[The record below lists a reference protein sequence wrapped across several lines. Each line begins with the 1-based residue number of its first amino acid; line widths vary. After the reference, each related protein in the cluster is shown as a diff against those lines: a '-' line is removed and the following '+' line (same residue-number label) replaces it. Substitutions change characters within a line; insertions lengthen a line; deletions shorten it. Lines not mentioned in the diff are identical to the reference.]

1 MLRAPKAKG
10 KRGGIGE
17 EELRNEGWRGREGE
31 GGEEEEEEEASE
43 RNNERL
49 EERGGEGDEE
59 WRRWIAGGGERR
71 REQRAM
77 KEIMVENFMESPAS
91 GNCRVCTAGK
101 DVEILKGRGE
111 GGEEEVGD

>member
-59 WRRWIAGGGERR
+59 W
-71 REQRAM
+71 
-77 KEIMVENFMESPAS
+77 
-91 GNCRVCTAGK
+91 
-101 DVEILKGRGE
+101 
-111 GGEEEVGD
+111 